1 MHDSLI
7 NSLIKYVGIA
17 IAASYRTYSEKKEF
31 EKLKPVADLGD
42 AEAQYKIAQFYQSGS
57 GVEKSPTNAVE
68 YFIKSANKGL
78 IKSQLEL
85 AKRYMRGRGVEK
97 DYVKSYAYFNF
108 SLMCHQDIPKS
119 SNKKSGT
126 FTKSKLYFNFSDMKI
141 SLVSKED
148 WVVLSTQKQLIKLAK
163 KMTPEQIQT
172 AKWLALKLKKD
183 LDLTSDRFSLNQ
195 HMPVR

>member
-17 IAASYRTYSEKKEF
+17 IAVSYRTYLEKKEF

-108 SLMCHQDIPKS
+108 SLMCHENTPKS
-119 SNKKSGT
+119 PNKKSGI
-126 FTKSKLYFNFSDMKI
+126 FTQSKLYFNFSDLKLR
-141 SLVSKED
+141 LVSKED
-148 WVVLSTQKQLIKLAK
+148 WLVFNTQEQIIKIAK

-172 AKWLALKLKKD
+172 AKWLALKLKKE
-183 LDLTSDRFSLNQ
+183 LDSASELA
-195 HMPVR
+195 